1 MNNLTLLVMAA
12 GMGSR
17 YGGLKQLDSIGPN
30 GETIIDYSI
39 YDSIKAGFNK
49 IVFII
54 RKEFEKEFKIK
65 ISNKYLDSIKIE
77 FVFQSINDLPSP
89 FTPNEERLKPWGT
102 GHAILSAKSKIN
114 EPFVV
119 INGDDFYGL
128 NSFEKISKFYE
139 NNLKNFSMVAYKLK
153 NTLSENGSVSRG
165 ICTTEAGSLKTVVE
179 THGLKKVGSLIVS
192 NDFKNSTLD
201 QNEFVSMNFWGFTT
215 KVFDYL
221 EIQFIEFLKENGSKL
236 NSEFLIP
243 SVINK
248 LIHDESEE
256 IKIIETDSSWFG
268 VTYAEDREHV
278 IKRLNLLIEKGYYP
292 KKLF

>member
-39 YDSIKAGFNK
+39 YDSINAGFNK

-54 RKEFEKEFKIK
+54 RKEFEKDFKIK
-65 ISNKYLDSIKIE
+65 ISNKYLDIVKIE
-77 FVFQSINDLPSP
+77 FVFQNINDIPSP
-89 FTPNEERLKPWGT
+89 FIPNQKRLKPWGT

-119 INGDDFYGL
+119 VNGDDFYGAD
-128 NSFEKISKFYE
+128 SFKKTYKFYK

-165 ICTTEAGSLKTVVE
+165 ICSIKNGILETVVEMHGLKEAGSLII
-179 THGLKKVGSLIVS
+179 SD
-192 NDFKNSTLD
+192 DFKHPTLKH
-201 QNEFVSMNFWGFTT
+201 NEFVSMNFWGFTT
-215 KVFDYL
+215 KIFDYL
-221 EIQFIEFLKENGSKL
+221 ESQFIEFLDESGSEL

-248 LIHDESEE
+248 LIHNKLEQ

-268 VTYAEDREHV
+268 VTYAEDKSHV
-278 IKRLNLLIEKGYYP
+278 IKKLNSLINEGHYP